1 MSFKSLDLPDT
12 VSITPHVLDLTA
24 TVSGNQPQAYFTFT
38 PPTDGFVVMHIELNS
53 SARSNSIS
61 VRLTTPSA
69 NFVSNDPFSWFFQG
83 SANGVVTGRTL
94 VFKVTAGIP
103 YTLDASA
110 VYAIGTVYFLGS
122 AVWFFLS
129 A

>member
-1 MSFKSLDLPDT
+1 MSFKSLTLADTLP
-12 VSITPHVLDLTA
+12 ITPHVLDLTA
-24 TVSGNQPQAYFTFT
+24 TVSGNQPQEYFTFT
-38 PPTDGFVVMHIELNS
+38 PPTDGFVVMHVELNS

-61 VRLTTPSA
+61 LRFKTP
-69 NFVSNDPFSWFFQG
+69 NEHFVSNDPFSWFYQG
-83 SANGVVTGRTL
+83 SGNGVMSPRTL

-103 YTLDASA
+103 YTMDASA
-110 VYAIGTVYFLGS
+110 VYASGTVYFLGS